1 MNKLLILIFTLIFI
15 LPASLGA
22 QKQKTERAY
31 AAYESGSYWE
41 AIDLFKDVYSKTRD
55 KQVKAEMVF
64 MVSECY
70 RLVNDPKN
78 AELWY
83 KRAVRS
89 AFPKP
94 EAQYWLAESTK
105 KLGRYPQA
113 IEEFRKYRQ
122 LVPGDPRTEQQIRAC
137 ELAMEWLDSPESYNV
152 DEMKDANSR
161 DSDFSPSF
169 GRDDYGLLWFT
180 SSRDDAE
187 GNKEHGA
194 TACEYLH
201 LEKGAWSLRF

>member
-1 MNKLLILIFTLIFI
+1 MNRLIILMVAFALLAPSALQ
-15 LPASLGA
+15 A

-31 AAYESGSYWE
+31 AAYNAGSYFE
-41 AIDLFKDVYSKTRD
+41 AIDYFKDVYSKTRD
-55 KQVKAEMVF
+55 KQVKADMVF

-70 RLVNDPKN
+70 RLIDDPKN

-89 AFPKP
+89 PFPKP

-122 LVPGDPRTEQQIRAC
+122 LVPGDPRTEQQIRSC
-137 ELAMEWLDSPESYNV
+137 ELAMG
-152 DEMKDANSR
+152 A
-161 DSDFSPSF
+161 
-169 GRDDYGLLWFT
+169 
-180 SSRDDAE
+180 
-187 GNKEHGA
+187 GN
-194 TACEYLH
+194 Y
-201 LEKGAWSLRF
+201 